1 MDHTISCS
9 KYNPLAGGSY
19 IKSPQEL
26 DLPRKGL
33 INIQNTDDNVSKKRC
48 EEKHVDLL
56 IIGKE
61 GKRHYVLIKDF
72 NTFMNV
78 LSLSSWKKTF
88 LSLLFTAF
96 CTEEILER
104 HIQDCFKINGKQR
117 IIISKKDKYVKFK
130 NYERKIKS
138 LFIIYR
144 DFESILVP
152 GNNGKQNLEEFYYA
166 NKYKKYIACSYGYKL
181 VCVHDKFSKPFK
193 TYLGENAIHNFIN
206 SMIKESK
213 YCSGVMKKH
222 FKKELVMT
230 KEDNEDFKNS
240 TKRWICDNDYIDTD
254 VKSRDH
260 CHITGKYGGSAHR
273 DCNINLKLNHKIPIV
288 FRNLRNY
295 DSNLI
300 MQEIGKFNLKISVIP
315 NGLEKCVTFTINNK
329 LSFIYNFQFL
339 SFH

>member
-1 MDHTISCS
+1 MDRTISCS
-9 KYNPLAGGSY
+9 KYNPLAGSSY

-26 DLPRKGL
+26 DHPRKGL
-33 INIQNTDDNVSKKRC
+33 INIQNTNDNVSKKRC

-117 IIISKKDKYVKFK
+117 IIISKKDEYVKFK

-138 LFIIYR
+138 LFIIYT

-152 GNNGKQNLEEFYYA
+152 KNNGKQNPEESQ
-166 NKYKKYIACSYGYKL
+166 I
-181 VCVHDKFSKPFK
+181 SKR
-193 TYLGENAIHNFIN
+193 Y
-206 SMIKESK
+206 
-213 YCSGVMKKH
+213 
-222 FKKELVMT
+222 
-230 KEDNEDFKNS
+230 
-240 TKRWICDNDYIDTD
+240 
-254 VKSRDH
+254 
-260 CHITGKYGGSAHR
+260 
-273 DCNINLKLNHKIPIV
+273 
-288 FRNLRNY
+288 
-295 DSNLI
+295 
-300 MQEIGKFNLKISVIP
+300 
-315 NGLEKCVTFTINNK
+315 
-329 LSFIYNFQFL
+329 FL
-339 SFH
+339 QLWL